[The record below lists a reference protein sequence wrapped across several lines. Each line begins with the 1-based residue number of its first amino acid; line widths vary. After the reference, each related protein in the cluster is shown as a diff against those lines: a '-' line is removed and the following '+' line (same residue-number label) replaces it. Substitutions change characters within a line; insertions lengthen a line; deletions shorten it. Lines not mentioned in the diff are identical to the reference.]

1 MGVLDIATERLEK
14 QEELSMVEENIL
26 EQHTIFSKK
35 NHLKAVEDAIEGN
48 DNNFDDFLAE
58 RYPGAFDIQ
67 SDRDNFDYV
76 YLADKLITLAGR
88 KLHSKKNHLKA
99 VEDAI
104 EGNDNNFDGIINNLP
119 EDAPSESTL
128 KKAKEYE
135 KLIEK
140 SAEVVKNVKP
150 HTQDLGEIIR

>member
-14 QEELSMVEENIL
+14 SEELSMVEENIL

-48 DNNFDDFLAE
+48 DNNFD
-58 RYPGAFDIQ
+58 
-67 SDRDNFDYV
+67 
-76 YLADKLITLAGR
+76 
-88 KLHSKKNHLKA
+88 
-99 VEDAI
+99 
-104 EGNDNNFDGIINNLP
+104 GIINNLP
-119 EDAPSESTL
+119 EDAPAEVGL

-140 SAEVVKNVKP
+140 KPEVVVAKP
-150 HTQDLGEIIR
+150 HKQDLGEIVR

>member
-48 DNNFDDFLAE
+48 DNNFD
-58 RYPGAFDIQ
+58 
-67 SDRDNFDYV
+67 
-76 YLADKLITLAGR
+76 
-88 KLHSKKNHLKA
+88 
-99 VEDAI
+99 
-104 EGNDNNFDGIINNLP
+104 GIINNLP
-119 EDAPSESTL
+119 EDAPCESTI

-140 SAEVVKNVKP
+140 STEVVKNVKP
-150 HTQDLGEIIR
+150 HTQDLGEIVR